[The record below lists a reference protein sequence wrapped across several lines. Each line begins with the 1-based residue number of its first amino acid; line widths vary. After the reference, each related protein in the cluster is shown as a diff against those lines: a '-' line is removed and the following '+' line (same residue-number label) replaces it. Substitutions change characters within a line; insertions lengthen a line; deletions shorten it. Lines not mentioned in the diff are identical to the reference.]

1 MKGNGEMIVLQGK
14 AYLCLLTEAF
24 MKVNGEMDYQTDMV
38 FILAKRKNGNIKEN
52 G

>member
-1 MKGNGEMIVLQGK
+1 MKANGEMIILQEK

-24 MKVNGEMDYQTDMV
+24 IKVNGEMGYQMDMV
-38 FILAKRKNGNIKEN
+38 FILAKRKNGSIKEN